1 MIKDKVETKTPNSQP
16 PTIHIRQEVFDHLVY
31 PLSVKLDDNI
41 IIQLFRKL
49 HIMSSIDYKISL
61 EDWIQQSTTFL
72 QGFTEREAIILF
84 NTYKIIL
91 PEFESVNPM
100 QNKKIEMKNTVDVR
114 YFGLFFALQCYIQKN
129 KGGTVDTLDKN
140 AYGSSPNTS
149 LNYSMS
155 PMSSPRGKQN
165 SLRNSSNNLLNE
177 AVNMVIFVKNNI
189 KLFLR
194 LIATDI
200 HNSETQLNS
209 SEFNTLKF
217 FFRFNESLSKTT
229 GKQSGF
235 NQINLL
241 KSGLA
246 GIAPFYLN
254 FSSTT
259 KVNIEK
265 ITEWVYSNLNSNSQ
279 EADENTVVLKN
290 LSKCLTVKEDLSGK
304 SVKILN
310 CEDSQ
315 IFIDSMIANIKISN
329 CNNCI
334 IYAAGVSKFT
344 TIEKCEAC
352 TITICSNFVKVGN
365 CIECRINSF
374 SVQETILYGDNKS
387 LILGPH
393 NVYYPELSTIIKGY
407 VRAAFSNPEYLDL
420 FSSPILMHQSLNT
433 STNNSKVSYEVLNP
447 KDFVQMITPFNKNQ
461 TSTSSNNT
469 FQLTPPDYLKSLT
482 SREEIFIKTQNLI
495 KNAGLEE
502 NQEKALHEAIQGH
515 FREWLISSGKIKLLT
530 DIVKMMDISEIN

>member
-1 MIKDKVETKTPNSQP
+1 MIKDKPQSTQ

-72 QGFTEREAIILF
+72 QGFTEKEAVILF
-84 NTYKIIL
+84 NTYKIIS

-100 QNKKIEMKNTVDVR
+100 QNKKIESKNTVDVR
-114 YFGLFFALQCYIQKN
+114 YFGLYFALQCYIQKN
-129 KGGTVDTLDKN
+129 KGGSVDTLDKN
-140 AYGSSPNTS
+140 AYGSNPNSS

-165 SLRNSSNNLLNE
+165 SLRNSSSNLLNE
-177 AVNMVIFVKNNI
+177 AVNMVNFVKNNI

-209 SEFNTLKF
+209 GEFNTLKF

-229 GKQSGF
+229 GKQGGI
-235 NQINLL
+235 NQMNLL

-279 EADENTVVLKN
+279 EADENTIVLKN
-290 LSKCLTVKEDLSGK
+290 LSKCLTVKEDLTGK

-315 IFIDSMIANIKISN
+315 IFIDSAIGNIKISN
-329 CNNCI
+329 CTNCI
-334 IYAAGVSKFT
+334 IYAAAVSKFT

-352 TITICSNFVKVGN
+352 TITICSNFLKIGN

-374 SVQETILYGDNKS
+374 SNQEPVLYGDNKS
-387 LILGPH
+387 LVLGPH
-393 NVYYPELSTIIKGY
+393 NVYYPELVNMTKNYARSTK
-407 VRAAFSNPEYLDL
+407 SNPENLIS
-420 FSSPILMHQSLNT
+420 FSSPTLMHQNLST
-433 STNNSKVSYEVLNP
+433 STSNYKTSYEVLNP

-461 TSTSSNNT
+461 PSTISSNT
-469 FQLTPPDYLKSLT
+469 FELTPPEYLNTLIL
-482 SREEIFIKTQNLI
+482 REELFMKTQSLI
-495 KNAGLEE
+495 KSAGLEE
-502 NQEKALHEAIQGH
+502 NQEKVLHEAIQGH